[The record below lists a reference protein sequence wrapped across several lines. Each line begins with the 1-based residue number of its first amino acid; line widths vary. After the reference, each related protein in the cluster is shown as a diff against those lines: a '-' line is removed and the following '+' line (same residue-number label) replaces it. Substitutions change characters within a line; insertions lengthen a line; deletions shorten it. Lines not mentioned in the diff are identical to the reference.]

1 MLKHTLPDTPGKSN
15 VIARAVQLTDIRWTP
30 VGDVPTYTVAAGKT
44 VHKAFVEVTGLPY
57 SSTEPTDKFIC
68 ENLSIDTFLSAVQN
82 PDSAL
87 YTRDLNGHRNS
98 WTYFGIVCN
107 GLARYAL
114 NIRRRYSTKR
124 WLEIPGIRLV
134 AEPGAYSV
142 EELELCDILYA
153 YGKGRNHVA
162 MVTDILRDETG
173 AVALVEVSEAVR
185 PSCKRVCY
193 TPQEYYE
200 KYKLFG
206 ISRYDYLDDVPPPVP
221 VAGGWANSHIAVDY
235 GHNSNYFSGE
245 DVVLTVFDSG
255 VQQVELFQDGK
266 LLKTLEVAEKT
277 TLSLEPGWYRAVH
290 TASGCE
296 TAFCVCRPLIEYT
309 VKDGVLSVKASST
322 DPRSRVLFLDL
333 REESHAVLR
342 PLDPQSKENVF
353 RDARCAPLAQVVE
366 LTEEEKETGIFS
378 RPIHPEARYF
388 KVCYENPNGIW
399 THTMLPLY
407 GV

>member
-1 MLKHTLPDTPGKSN
+1 MLRHTLPDTPGKSN

-30 VGDVPTYTVAAGKT
+30 VGDVPTYTTADGKT

-68 ENLSIDTFLSAVQN
+68 ENLSIDTFLSAVQDPN
-82 PDSAL
+82 SAL

-114 NIRRRYSTKR
+114 NIRRRFSTKR

-134 AEPGAYSV
+134 AEPGAYTV

-153 YGKGRNHVA
+153 YGNGRNHVA

-193 TPQEYYE
+193 TPEEYYE
-200 KYKLFG
+200 KFQLFG
-206 ISRYDYLDDVPPPVP
+206 ISRYDYLDDVPPPLP
-221 VAGGWANSHIAVDY
+221 VAGDWANPHIGVDY

-245 DVVLTVFDSG
+245 PVVLTVFDQG
-255 VQQVELFQDGK
+255 PQTVTLYRDGELHQ
-266 LLKTLEVAEKT
+266 TLEVTNKVDL
-277 TLSLEPGWYRAVH
+277 TLEAGWYRAVH
-290 TASGCE
+290 EASGCE
-296 TAFCVCRPLIEYT
+296 TEFCVCRPLIEYT

-322 DPRSRVLFLDL
+322 EPTDKFICENLSIDTFL
-333 REESHAVLR
+333 SAV
-342 PLDPQSKENVF
+342 Q
-353 RDARCAPLAQVVE
+353 
-366 LTEEEKETGIFS
+366 
-378 RPIHPEARYF
+378 
-388 KVCYENPNGIW
+388 NPDSA
-399 THTMLPLY
+399 L
-407 GV
+407 

>member
-1 MLKHTLPDTPGKSN
+1 
-15 VIARAVQLTDIRWTP
+15 
-30 VGDVPTYTVAAGKT
+30 
-44 VHKAFVEVTGLPY
+44 
-57 SSTEPTDKFIC
+57 
-68 ENLSIDTFLSAVQN
+68 LSIDTFLSAVQDPN
-82 PDSAL
+82 SAL

-114 NIRRRYSTKR
+114 NIRRRFSTKR

-134 AEPGAYSV
+134 AEPGAYTV

-153 YGKGRNHVA
+153 YGNGRNHVT

-193 TPQEYYE
+193 TPEEYYE
-200 KYKLFG
+200 KFQLFG
-206 ISRYDYLDDVPPPVP
+206 ISRYDYLDDVPPPLP
-221 VAGGWANSHIAVDY
+221 VAGNWANGHISVDY

-245 DVVLTVFDSG
+245 PVVLSVFDRG
-255 VQQVELFQDGK
+255 PQTVTLYRDGALFQ
-266 LLKTLEVAEKT
+266 TLEVTGKVD
-277 TLSLEPGWYRAVH
+277 LNLEPGWYRAVH
-290 TASGCE
+290 EASGCATE
-296 TAFCVCRPLIEYT
+296 FCVCRPVIEYD
-309 VKDGVLSVKASST
+309 VKDGILSVKASST
-322 DPRSRVLFLDL
+322 DPKSRVLFLDL

-342 PLDPQSKENVF
+342 PLDPQSKETVF
-353 RDARCAPLAQVVE
+353 RDSRCAPLAQVVE

-378 RPIHPEARYF
+378 CPIHPDARNF
-388 KVCYENPNGIW
+388 KVCFENPNGIW

-407 GV
+407 GD